1 MTKSRRPEG
10 RVVAFTRSA
19 AYLRRRAQEQRKR
32 GARME
37 AVELMHM
44 ALQQLD
50 TPQNRLLLA
59 EILCE
64 MGNLPQAM
72 KILYQLCAE
81 DEVLPDV
88 YYHLALCLHGM
99 GNHSGA
105 MDALYHELRQNP
117 DADDAR
123 ELMSEWMFQEGD
135 DEAFR
140 LKRLIH
146 RANAAATAGDM
157 RLARRRMRRAVRI
170 AREPGATLIAWSA
183 IEMEAGHPQQAL
195 RHVAQAWREAP
206 QDPRTWS
213 LTCLLLHR
221 LGKPRAARG
230 FLRKVSG
237 SGPEH
242 PPDDLVQYTACRVG
256 DYVFLKRYMEAR
268 TRREDGNV
276 RLLSALADACWQ
288 TGERERAHALW
299 GRVLRIDPE
308 DLRAWGLFHFP
319 TQRWQPLPPFNSPPD
334 VTMRQELARLADALG
349 SGAGARELLA
359 RGSRLRAVTLWA
371 LTLPSAE
378 IQRATL
384 AALASGEDED
394 TRRALRDILVM
405 PDVLPQVRQ
414 LALGRLAMLG
424 EKGPHAMLL
433 DGCLTLASCEETTQ
447 TQRSMWKLFL
457 RLLLLETQSYGQS
470 RQIAEFAAGVWR
482 RMTPEQRGQAAGT
495 QAYTWI
501 KAMEALY
508 LHHTGQDERLG
519 RMMRRLPVSVRRIGR
534 AVRALEPET
543 KLPETA
549 EGDKQP

>member
-1 MTKSRRPEG
+1 
-10 RVVAFTRSA
+10 
-19 AYLRRRAQEQRKR
+19 
-32 GARME
+32 
-37 AVELMHM
+37 
-44 ALQQLD
+44 
-50 TPQNRLLLA
+50 
-59 EILCE
+59 
-64 MGNLPQAM
+64 
-72 KILYQLCAE
+72 
-81 DEVLPDV
+81 
-88 YYHLALCLHGM
+88 
-99 GNHSGA
+99 
-105 MDALYHELRQNP
+105 
-117 DADDAR
+117 
-123 ELMSEWMFQEGD
+123 
-135 DEAFR
+135 
-140 LKRLIH
+140 
-146 RANAAATAGDM
+146 
-157 RLARRRMRRAVRI
+157 
-170 AREPGATLIAWSA
+170 
-183 IEMEAGHPQQAL
+183 
-195 RHVAQAWREAP
+195 
-206 QDPRTWS
+206 
-213 LTCLLLHR
+213 
-221 LGKPRAARG
+221 
-230 FLRKVSG
+230 
-237 SGPEH
+237 
-242 PPDDLVQYTACRVG
+242 
-256 DYVFLKRYMEAR
+256 
-268 TRREDGNV
+268 
-276 RLLSALADACWQ
+276 
-288 TGERERAHALW
+288 
-299 GRVLRIDPE
+299 
-308 DLRAWGLFHFP
+308 
-319 TQRWQPLPPFNSPPD
+319 
-334 VTMRQELARLADALG
+334 MRQELARLADALG

-359 RGSRLRAVTLWA
+359 RGSRLRVVTLWA

-508 LHHTGQDERLG
+508 LHHTGQEERLG
-519 RMMRRLPVSVRRIGR
+519 RMMRRLSVSVRRIGR

>member
-72 KILYQLCAE
+72 KILYQLCSE

-157 RLARRRMRRAVRI
+157 RLARRRMRRAARI

-268 TRREDGNV
+268 TRRENGNV

-501 KAMEALY
+501 KAMEASICI
-508 LHHTGQDERLG
+508 TR
-519 RMMRRLPVSVRRIGR
+519 VRRSVWAG
-534 AVRALEPET
+534 
-543 KLPETA
+543 
-549 EGDKQP
+549 